1 MHHPSIR
8 YIDEVA
14 RQGSIRKAAKVL
26 NVASSAINR
35 QILKLEEEFGMR
47 LFDRVPEGVE
57 LTPAGKVIVEH
68 CRKTLYYF
76 NQARAEI
83 DDIRELKT
91 GHIRIAAI
99 DSMVFDFLPRVLK
112 DFSSEYPGVSFS
124 VETLGPGEINE
135 SIARGET
142 DIGLNFTNQVNS
154 LHPELRVFAEVPAP
168 LGLLAA
174 PNHPLADRDFVNI
187 EDCIPFQQVRTLDAR
202 RKSSFIDLE
211 IDTIK
216 TPLSTIFYTNS
227 HVMAKQA
234 ILSGIGIGIYT
245 KIGFLSEVE
254 NREVRFIPFQD
265 NRLKDYSVGNIVSAH
280 QNLGKASYLFAKLI
294 ERHLRNADFV

>member
-8 YIDEVA
+8 YLDEVA
-14 RQGSIRKAAKVL
+14 RQGSIRKASKVL

-35 QILKLEEEFGMR
+35 QILKLEEEFGVR

-76 NQARAEI
+76 NKARAEI

-91 GHIRIAAI
+91 GHIKIATI
-99 DSMVFDFLPRVLK
+99 DSMVFDFLPKVLK
-112 DFSSEYPGVSFS
+112 EFSQEYPGVSFS

-135 SIARGET
+135 NISHGDA
-142 DIGLNFTNQVNS
+142 DIGLSFTNQVND
-154 LHPELRVFAEVPAP
+154 LHPELRILAEVPAP
-168 LGLLAA
+168 MGLLVS

-187 EDCIPFQQVRTLDAR
+187 EDCTPFQQVRTLDAR

-227 HVMAKQA
+227 HIMAKQA

-254 NREVRFIPFQD
+254 TKEVRFIPFQD
-265 NRLKDYSVGNIVSAH
+265 SRLKDYSVGTIVSAH
-280 QNLGKASYLFAKLI
+280 QNLDKASHLFAKLI
-294 ERHLRNADFV
+294 ERHLRNVDFI